1 MNVVEA
7 VLSAFLVAMMI
18 SGMMYA
24 MTQTLNSRDAQR
36 AVEQIGVYQDALVR
50 HHQANPQDG
59 VEDWFPAQC
68 PATHAKATVRAPRL
82 NGGGCEELAT
92 GAPPVCAAGHTLVPG
107 STAVPA
113 TCRMTTIPVGG
124 CPANHTLVSG
134 PAGAGLDA
142 CELDA
147 VWTELA
153 SIDDPATPYHDGEV
167 NLQKLDLHG
176 LVEFSHSSQL
186 SAGVAVSTPYGGRY
200 RVLSNGASSHL
211 RLEFDMTGFERAAY
225 LVAQD
230 IYPGLRSEIDP
241 RPIPNVHDEN
251 TAYTVAVHLRPGTAR
266 HLHEHVIDAVEV
278 GNPGS
283 GFGSPLL
290 FAHPQYRGPGGEDH
304 RAGARCDRF
313 RQGLSGA
320 FVTDADGWFLTCRD
334 DPRGIVTDGPIWVRS
349 YEFEAVVGGCLGG
362 ICAPAACSPP
372 PPPGTDLITVCP
384 DDRGLVA
391 GCDLYQAGT
400 FPPYDAYPP
409 WPGSGRSTL
418 CRANPDP
425 CVTDPSLCAQPDQ
438 CGLSITESG
447 GNATVQFYHID
458 GAASNRT
465 NGAAPITGPLA
476 QFGLTVADVP
486 ASDRIDGAIDTFI
499 TNNPGFAA
507 WVAGT
512 DGQAAQSAITG
523 LGCSYGGQAHQCG
536 VRLDYAGEDHY
547 QPGLAVWNY
556 ENAFLDDLSVQ
567 FFDESTTPVTYGTE
581 TTVNAPDVGLGPN
594 WSSIW
599 RDICGFDSNCGGLDG
614 ATLLDRAEVEIESAS
629 GLTFAHATPPADL
642 STFLAN
648 HPAFGAWFTTPAG
661 QALYDTAC
669 NVSGVPECTL
679 PMIQSAVNDTTGICV
694 TSGGVV
700 HTTAYESF
708 VCVTTAD
715 SSPAMHTNWYQNTP
729 GYSQQWDRR
738 SSAPLCE
745 GGVAA
750 NLQSAG
756 WVGVPGHTLPQPTG
770 FWAPNQVASS
780 LDANGVG
787 YLTLSGGGVS
797 VNVPQGQMSVPA
809 CDDVDAPAHP
819 SPLFSMGWPTE
830 HFVGT
835 DQCYCL
841 SCLPVQGTN

>member
-113 TCRMTTIPVGG
+113 TCRMTTIPIGG

-241 RPIPNVHDEN
+241 RPMPNVHDEN

-266 HLHEHVIDAVEV
+266 HLHEYVIDAVEV

-283 GFGSPLL
+283 GLLAPLKYAGVE
-290 FAHPQYRGPGGEDH
+290 FRGPETEH
-304 RAGARCDRF
+304 RAGARCDPF
-313 RQGLSGA
+313 RRGVAGA
-320 FVTDADGWFLTCRD
+320 ETTDDNGMVLHCRD
-334 DPRGIVTDGPIWVRS
+334 DPKGVVTAGPIWVRPYQFAS
-349 YEFEAVVGGCLGG
+349 PG
-362 ICAPAACSPP
+362 ITCDPVALPTCPTCPAPASTTDTIRICPALASDLRDDCDLYMCGATAPFNAYLPFGTSTMCKCECPDGSPPPCPP
-372 PPPGTDLITVCP
+372 PPP
-384 DDRGLVA
+384 
-391 GCDLYQAGT
+391 
-400 FPPYDAYPP
+400 PP
-409 WPGSGRSTL
+409 
-418 CRANPDP
+418 N
-425 CVTDPSLCAQPDQ
+425 Q
-438 CGLSITESG
+438 CGLSIVQSG
-447 GNATVQFYHID
+447 PNLQVQFYHLDRSSNPPTRTD
-458 GAASNRT
+458 GT
-465 NGAAPITGPLA
+465 LVTGTPA
-476 QFGLTVADVP
+476 QFGLTAADVP
-486 ASDRIDGAIDTFI
+486 ATDRKDNAIQSYLD
-499 TNNPGFAA
+499 NNPGFAA
-507 WVAGT
+507 WVGSA
-512 DGQAAQSAITG
+512 DGQAAQAAVTG
-523 LGCSYGGQAHQCG
+523 FGCSYGGQAYQCG
-536 VRLDYAGEDHY
+536 MRLDYAGEDHY
-547 QPGLAVWNY
+547 QLGLPVWNY
-556 ENAFLDDLSVQ
+556 EGALLDDLSVQ
-567 FFDESTTPVTYGTE
+567 FFDESTTPVTYGAE
-581 TTVNAPDVGLGPN
+581 TVVNAPDVGLGPTWN
-594 WSSIW
+594 TIW

-629 GLTFAHATPPADL
+629 GLTLAHAVSPADL
-642 STFLAN
+642 AAFLAN
-648 HPAFGAWFTTPAG
+648 NSSFGAWFASDIGQNAYDSTCGVVCQDPDYGPSVVDWFLTAPLVTSQLEWTDSWGTTTWRDRVYRVDLSDG
-661 QALYDTAC
+661 TVYDTHQG
-669 NVSGVPECTL
+669 NPWYL
-679 PMIQSAVNDTTGICV
+679 
-694 TSGGVV
+694 
-700 HTTAYESF
+700 HTTLAN
-708 VCVTTAD
+708 
-715 SSPAMHTNWYQNTP
+715 PAIVAIHLEEREIWVPTDTIVAWGSQ
-729 GYSQQWDRR
+729 YS
-738 SSAPLCE
+738 L
-745 GGVAA
+745 GVE
-750 NLQSAG
+750 
-756 WVGVPGHTLPQPTG
+756 
-770 FWAPNQVASS
+770 
-780 LDANGVG
+780 NG
-787 YLTLSGGGVS
+787 LLS
-797 VNVPQGQMSVPA
+797 
-809 CDDVDAPAHP
+809 CDDAEALNDR
-819 SPLFSMGWPTE
+819 LTNYYG
-830 HFVGT
+830 GT
-835 DQCYCL
+835 ALDLTMCADPCD
-841 SCLPVQGTN
+841 